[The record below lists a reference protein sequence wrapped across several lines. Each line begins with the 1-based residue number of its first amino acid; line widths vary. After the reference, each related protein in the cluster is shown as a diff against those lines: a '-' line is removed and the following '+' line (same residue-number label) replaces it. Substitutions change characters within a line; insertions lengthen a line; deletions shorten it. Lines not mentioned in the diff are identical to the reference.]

1 MTTQPTDASSEV
13 PHTRSD
19 PTPGLDLAAFGAWF
33 LEHGPTGEDA
43 TWSGSLVPGGKSNL
57 TYTVTDG
64 TQEWIVRRP
73 PLGHVQATAHDMQRE
88 YRVMSA
94 LAETTVPVPQTVA
107 LCTDPDVMGAVF
119 YVMEKVEGTPYRT
132 VEELGRFS
140 PETTARLA
148 DGMVQVMAALHQVDP
163 AAVALSDFGRPQ
175 GFLTRQ
181 VSRWG
186 RQLEGSRTRTL
197 PDAERLLRLL
207 ADTVPADDGERDPVS
222 ASIVHGDY
230 RLDNL
235 LSVPTDPNP
244 VKAVVDWEMSTLG
257 DPLTDL
263 ALLLVYDRVAGIVPA
278 LGVSDVSGAPGYPDA
293 AQIVDRYAEL
303 RALDADALVHSLQF
317 HLGLA
322 HFKLAV
328 ILEGIHHRFVAGQ
341 TVGTG
346 FESIGEA
353 VEPLLAAG
361 LAFARGEETL

>member
-1 MTTQPTDASSEV
+1 MTTQSADAGADRPESR
-13 PHTRSD
+13 PAA
-19 PTPGLDLAAFGAWF
+19 PPGLDLETFGAWF
-33 LEHGPTGEDA
+33 ADHGPTGRKA
-43 TWSGSLVPGGKSNL
+43 TWSGALVPGGKSNL
-57 TYTVTDG
+57 TYTVSDG
-64 TQEWIVRRP
+64 TQEWILRRP

-94 LAETTVPVPQTVA
+94 LARTTVPVPETVA
-107 LCTDPDVMGAVF
+107 LCTDPEVLGAVF

-207 ADTVPADDGERDPVS
+207 ADTVPAEDGERDPVS